1 MYSYLNESD
10 DSTTVNISAYGKF
23 LPGKGNQL
31 LTIGAKYLRLFR
43 TNPYTLSPPR
53 DTTEEWQQGTKLE
66 CVYSCRFMAPIQSFA
81 KAKLPGYTASDAM
94 LLAFEGCN
102 VSVVAIDGED
112 RALSTISLHSFS
124 SEFKRDGFTHH
135 FHEPIVRADPANRC
149 GAVIVYDRILGILPF
164 DGDFIN
170 SFSIPLSEID
180 HRLENVVDIVFL
192 DGYYEPTL
200 LFLYEPHQTTA
211 GSFNVLIS
219 NSIVPFR
226 ASVRYDTMHLLGVS
240 VNVFDEQV
248 AIVWQVGSLPMD
260 CNRLVAIPK
269 PLGGVLVVG
278 SNEVIYLNQSV
289 PPCGISL
296 NSCYDNFTK
305 FPLKDLK
312 HMSMTLDAGAAE
324 WIGDNR
330 IALGTLSGRL
340 FILTLVTDSSETVRS
355 LTMEHVFDTSIAYCM
370 SLCAPGFLFIG
381 SRLGDSQLLEF
392 SVEKKEKENIVIDE
406 DDIELYGERIIEQV
420 APVVSNVEEKLT
432 FHELDRL
439 TNIGPIKAMTAGGA
453 HGSSPILLEQERSD
467 PLFDIVKATSFFT
480 MLPRQAMLS
489 MARFVCFR
497 ERFGLILSRALSYL
511 LVVHSLF
518 SLHDAQQLWAVGRR
532 EDDSHKY
539 LIVSRTRSSLI
550 LELGDDMV
558 ELEEPLFL
566 SDEPTVAAGELADG
580 GLAVQVTSLRVALVA
595 EEKQLQQIDLDSN
608 FPVVAASIV
617 DPYVALLTQNGR
629 LMLFHLVMHP
639 HVHIKEIDISTS
651 AFAEKTIHHRAPL
664 TALSIYRDMSGLM
677 IFSEGA
683 DESALNERR
692 FSKPKKKMASRHGT
706 LDSVDIDLY
715 GEEAVSLLPP
725 VVDEEELLYGDV
737 ATNKK
742 GLTFGQMSIFYVFH
756 CDLNSD
762 DGIRKRKRMAE
773 ITSITTGGE
782 ESDAIDPNTVEP
794 TYWLILARDS
804 GKIVVHSLP
813 DMAIVYQVH
822 LFVIYCA
829 SENLKESVGYEYNIW
844 FDIFL
849 KFGLMPEQITD
860 LMPDEEEKDKKEQ
873 EARAEQFENSST
885 QFRPNE
891 RIVEV
896 QIGYFTTGMGINQG
910 HPILMAVIDDQVI
923 AYEMFKW
930 RNPLKEHLAIG
941 FRRLPMT
948 VTIRSAPFMGHDGR
962 RSEMNGVVLS
972 GAFPCLVLVGAWG
985 GLQCHPLTIDGPISA
1000 FTSFNNQNVPN
1011 GFLYI
1016 AKNLHELRIA
1026 RLQVENLMSKILFT
1040 LYFTDFDYELPY
1052 PCKKVPVGATVHH
1065 VRYMM
1070 NSQVYA
1076 VTTSVPIKSN
1086 KIWVVVNDDKQVE
1099 THEKNENFVL
1109 PSIPQYSLNLYS
1121 PMDWQVVPN
1130 TDIKFEEM
1138 EVVTACEEVT
1148 LRSESTISGMQP
1160 YLAVGTINN
1169 YGEEVLVRGRII
1181 LAEII
1186 EVVPEPGKPTSKHKI
1201 KVVYDKEQKGP
1212 VTALTSINGLL
1223 LSGMA
1228 QKVFIWGFRDNDLQG
1243 ISFLDMHYYVHSL
1256 EQFKA
1261 LSVAS
1266 RDDRPYVSSPMAA
1279 QFLVDNNHLAFLMSD
1294 EDGNICL
1301 FNYMP
1306 ETQESN
1312 GGERLV
1318 LRGVLNIGTNVNS
1331 WLRVRGHTS
1340 LLSLT
1345 PLEAKTAMQQQTC
1358 VWASLDGSIGI
1369 VRPISERQF
1378 RRLHFLHQC
1387 MSNSVGQLAGL
1398 NPKGARGGKPIR
1410 PLINSANNKNM
1421 VDGELVEQFMHL
1433 STTRKQD
1440 LARSLG
1446 ASR

>member
-1 MYSYLNESD
+1 MYSYLNEND
-10 DSTTVNISAYGKF
+10 DSTTVNFSSYGKF

-43 TNPYTLSPPR
+43 TNPYTLIPPK
-53 DTTEEWQQGTKLE
+53 DATEEWKQKTKLE

-81 KAKLPGYTASDAM
+81 KAKLPGYPASEAL

-102 VSVVAIDGED
+102 VSVVAIDAED
-112 RALSTISLHSFS
+112 RALSTISLHSFL
-124 SEFKRDGFTHH
+124 SEFKRDGFSHH
-135 FHEPIVRADPANRC
+135 FHEPIVRTDPANRC

-170 SFSIPLSEID
+170 SFSIPLSDID
-180 HRLENVVDIVFL
+180 HRLENVVDIIFL

-211 GSFNVLIS
+211 G
-219 NSIVPFR
+219 R

-269 PLGGVLVVG
+269 PLGGVLVIG

-312 HMSMTLDAGAAE
+312 HMSMTLDAGPAE
-324 WIGDNR
+324 WIGNNR
-330 IALGTLSGRL
+330 VALGTMDGRL
-340 FILTLVTDSSETVRS
+340 FVLKLVTDSSETVRS
-355 LTMEHVFDTSIAYCM
+355 LTLDHVFDTSIAYCM
-370 SLCAPGFLFIG
+370 TLCASGRLFVG

-392 SVEKKEKENIVIDE
+392 SIEKEESAEEITQEAKKPKVEQTINPDD
-406 DDIELYGERIIEQV
+406 DDIELYGEQIIEQV
-420 APVVSNVEEKLT
+420 TTLTSDVKEKMI
-432 FHELDRL
+432 FRELDKL
-439 TNIGPIKAMTAGGA
+439 TNIGPIKAITAGGA
-453 HGSSPILLEQERSD
+453 HGIGPILLEQDRAD
-467 PLFDIVKATSFFT
+467 PVFDVATASGNLVNGSICVLQRTVRPDVITSSF
-480 MLPRQAMLS
+480 LQ
-489 MARFVCFR
+489 
-497 ERFGLILSRALSYL
+497 
-511 LVVHSLF
+511 
-518 SLHDAQQLWAVGRR
+518 DAQQLWAVGRR

-550 LELGDDMV
+550 LELGEDMV

-595 EEKQLQQIDLDSN
+595 EEQQLQQIDLDSN

-629 LMLFHLVMHP
+629 LMLYQLVLIP
-639 HVHIKEIDISTS
+639 HVHLKEIDLSGS
-651 AFAEKTIHHRAPL
+651 AFAEKTVHHRAPL

-677 IFSEGA
+677 IFSDGA
-683 DESALNERR
+683 DDFYERR
-692 FSKPKKKMASRHGT
+692 FTKPKKKAVSRRGT
-706 LDSVDIDLY
+706 ADSIDIDLY
-715 GEEAVSLLPP
+715 GEEVVTHMPST
-725 VVDEEELLYGDV
+725 VVDEDELLYGD
-737 ATNKK
+737 TGSNKK
-742 GLTFGQMSIFYVFH
+742 DEGV
-756 CDLNSD
+756 
-762 DGIRKRKRMAE
+762 RKRKRMAE
-773 ITSITTGGE
+773 VTSVTTGGE

-804 GKIVVHSLP
+804 GKVVIHSLP
-813 DMAIVYQVH
+813 DMRVVYQ
-822 LFVIYCA
+822 
-829 SENLKESVGYEYNIW
+829 
-844 FDIFL
+844 FL
-849 KFGLMPEQITD
+849 KFGLMPELVTD
-860 LMPDEEEKDKKEQ
+860 LMPDEEEKDRKEQ
-873 EARAEQFENSST
+873 EARAEQFENSSV

-891 RIVEV
+891 RIVEI
-896 QIGYFTTGMGINQG
+896 QIVGMGINQG
-910 HPILMAVIDDQVI
+910 HPTLMAVIDDQVI
-923 AYEMFKW
+923 TYEMYKW
-930 RNPLKEHLAIG
+930 RNPLIEHLAIG
-941 FRRLPMT
+941 FRRLPLT

-962 RSEMNGVVLS
+962 RAEVEVGREIEQHRVIIHPFERVCGVMHGVVLT

-985 GLQCHPLTIDGPISA
+985 GLQCHPMTIDGPISA
-1000 FTSFNNQNVPN
+1000 FTAFNNQNVPN

-1016 AKNLHELRIA
+1016 ARNLQELRIA
-1026 RLQVENLMSKILFT
+1026 RLQGEI
-1040 LYFTDFDYELPY
+1040 DYELPY
-1052 PCKKVPVGATVHH
+1052 PCRKVPIGSTVHH
-1065 VRYMM
+1065 VRYIMS
-1070 NSQVYA
+1070 SQVYA
-1076 VTTSVPIKSN
+1076 VTTSVPMKSN

-1099 THEKNENFVL
+1099 THEKNDNFVL

-1121 PMDWQVVPN
+1121 AVDWKPVPN

-1148 LRSESTISGMQP
+1148 LRSESTISGMQV

-1186 EVVPEPGKPTSKHKI
+1186 DVVPEPGKPTSKHKI
-1201 KVVYDKEQKGP
+1201 KIVYDKEQKGP

-1256 EQFKA
+1256 ISIRNLAIACDMHDSMSLIRFQEQFKA

-1266 RDDRPYVSSPMAA
+1266 RDDRPDVPSPMAA
-1279 QFLVDNNHLAFLMSD
+1279 EFLVDNNHLAFLMSD
-1294 EDGNICL
+1294 EAGNICM

-1312 GGERLV
+1312 GGERLI
-1318 LRGVLNIGTNVNS
+1318 LRGILNIGTNVNA
-1331 WLRVRGHTS
+1331 WLRIRGHTS
-1340 LLSLT
+1340 LFNLS
-1345 PLEAKTAMQQQTC
+1345 PLEAKNVMQQHTC
-1358 VWASLDGSIGI
+1358 LWASLDGSLGI

-1387 MSNSVGQLAGL
+1387 MSNSVGQYAGL
-1398 NPKGARGGKPIR
+1398 NPKGARGGKPVR
-1410 PLINSANNKNM
+1410 PLINATNNKNM

-1446 ASR
+1446 ASRYHIMDDLVQIQRLSTFY

>member
-23 LPGKGNQL
+23 LPGKGNHL

-81 KAKLPGYTASDAM
+81 KARLPGYTASDAM

-211 GSFNVLIS
+211 G
-219 NSIVPFR
+219 R

-260 CNRLVAIPK
+260 CNRLVAVPK

-324 WIGDNR
+324 WIGVNR

-340 FILTLVTDSSETVRS
+340 FILTLITDSSETVRS

-392 SVEKKEKENIVIDE
+392 SVEKKEKDGEILPDIKRPRIEENIVIDE
-406 DDIELYGERIIEQV
+406 DDIELYGERIIEQ
-420 APVVSNVEEKLT
+420 APVISNVEEKLV
-432 FHELDRL
+432 FRELDRL

-453 HGSSPILLEQERSD
+453 HGISPILLEQERSD
-467 PLFDIVKATSFFT
+467 PLFDIVTASGYARTVRPDIITS
-480 MLPRQAMLS
+480 
-489 MARFVCFR
+489 
-497 ERFGLILSRALSYL
+497 
-511 LVVHSLF
+511 SLMTRI
-518 SLHDAQQLWAVGRR
+518 SQW
-532 EDDSHKY
+532 Y

-639 HVHIKEIDISTS
+639 YVHIKEIDISTS

-677 IFSEGA
+677 IFSEGG
-683 DESALNERR
+683 DESALNERK
-692 FSKPKKKMASRHGT
+692 FSKPKKVSHLANAS
-706 LDSVDIDLY
+706 VY
-715 GEEAVSLLPP
+715 
-725 VVDEEELLYGDV
+725 VV
-737 ATNKK
+737 
-742 GLTFGQMSIFYVFH
+742 H

-762 DGIRKRKRMAE
+762 DGVRKRKRMAE

-813 DMAIVYQVH
+813 DMAIVYQ
-822 LFVIYCA
+822 
-829 SENLKESVGYEYNIW
+829 
-844 FDIFL
+844 FL

-873 EARAEQFENSST
+873 GMVMENSTLEARAEQFENSST

-896 QIGYFTTGMGINQG
+896 QIVGMGINQG

-930 RNPLKEHLAIG
+930 RNPMKEHLAIG

-948 VTIRSAPFMGHDGR
+948 VTIRSVEVGREIEQHRVIIHPFER
-962 RSEMNGVVLS
+962 VCSVMNGVVLS
-972 GAFPCLVLVGAWG
+972 GAYPCLVLVGAWG
-985 GLQCHPLTIDGPISA
+985 GLQCHPLTVDGPISA

-1026 RLQVENLMSKILFT
+1026 RLQ
-1040 LYFTDFDYELPY
+1040 TDFDYDLPY

-1256 EQFKA
+1256 VSMRNLAIACDMHDSMSLIRFQEQFKA

-1294 EDGNICL
+1294 EDGNVCL

-1318 LRGVLNIGTNVNS
+1318 LRGILNIGTNVNS

-1340 LLSLT
+1340 LLTLT

-1369 VRPISERQF
+1369 VRPISE

-1446 ASR
+1446 ASRYHIMDDLVQIQRLSTFY